1 MCWWG
6 QGGREAFVRDLS
18 ENDESRHVTVEN
30 TFDTCVTLCLNSH
43 KIHLCLI
50 SEFSWKRG
58 LRDLSRRLPDVIL
71 LSIIQQRV
79 ENLKAEG
86 NETQPP
92 SGCNFK
98 SYNHS

>member
-1 MCWWG
+1 MG
-6 QGGREAFVRDLS
+6 EKPLS
-18 ENDESRHVTVEN
+18 ETSVRMMNL
-30 TFDTCVTLCLNSH
+30 DTLLWKIPLIRVLLCLNSH

-58 LRDLSRRLPDVIL
+58 LRDLSRRLPDVIV